1 MNFLGL
7 INFFEK
13 VPNPLISTFLSKATA
28 SDIASIIISIDSE
41 ISDLF
46 KLGKSRFKDASISE
60 RVKDSFFFYS
70 LNFNEILSLSASIA
84 NTIHSSF

>member
-13 VPNPLISTFLSKATA
+13 VPKPLISTFSSKATA
-28 SDIASIIISIDSE
+28 SVIDSRITFIASVT
-41 ISDLF
+41 SDLVKF
-46 KLGKSRFKDASISE
+46 GNSFLRDASISE
-60 RVKDSFFFYS
+60 RVKVFFSYS

-84 NTIHSSF
+84 NTMHSSF